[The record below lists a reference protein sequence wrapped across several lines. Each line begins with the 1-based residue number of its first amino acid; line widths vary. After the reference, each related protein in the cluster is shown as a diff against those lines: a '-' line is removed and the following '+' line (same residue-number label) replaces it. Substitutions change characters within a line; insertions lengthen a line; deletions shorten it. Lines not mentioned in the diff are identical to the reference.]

1 MEPAPDAI
9 LLGNIASGTLRW
21 KTTVFSLGVVI
32 DEMVES
38 SGAGPAG
45 SLIPIARSK
54 EYLTSSDVRLL
65 PLLNFSPSR
74 RVQV

>member
-1 MEPAPDAI
+1 MTV
-9 LLGNIASGTLRW
+9 LSSGVL
-21 KTTVFSLGVVI
+21 I

-45 SLIPIARSK
+45 SLILIARSK
-54 EYLTSSDVRLL
+54 EYLTSAEVRLL

-74 RVQV
+74 SVQV